1 MVVVPLSRVVPL
13 NKESVPLSWMVPLRC
28 PWGGGGGSAVQDV
41 AAPKGVGSAIL
52 DGATSAAP
60 YNMNH
65 DRRTREVWR
74 VAAHR
79 TTLTHEGQLLH

>member
-1 MVVVPLSRVVPL
+1 MVPLL
-13 NKESVPLSWMVPLRC
+13 KESVPLSWVVPLRC
-28 PWGGGGGSAVQDV
+28 PWGGGGSAVQDG
-41 AAPKGVGSAIL
+41 AALKGVGSAVL

-79 TTLTHEGQLLH
+79 TLTHEGQLLH